1 MAQPMNLSKPH
12 RPIHVGVILTKGETE
27 LLDIGPVDLL
37 NGLSRHF
44 TENFPDE
51 LGPPGFKGGAL
62 DLKFH
67 WVTEDGPDTPAQ
79 LTAGLR
85 IIPTDSFDTCPPL
98 DIVLIGAHAP
108 TYTPTAAELS
118 FLRRA
123 YATSAALLAVCG
135 GVDYARAAGLL
146 EGRTATG
153 PRPLLGAWREQ
164 SPGVDWVE
172 RRWVRDA
179 RGEGKLWT
187 SGALLNGLDLVH
199 NFARHYW
206 GRKESGSPA
215 AAAATAELVDFASK
229 LGAWPDR
236 DVEYKDVPW
245 NI

>member
-85 IIPTDSFDTCPPL
+85 IIPT
-98 DIVLIGAHAP
+98 
-108 TYTPTAAELS
+108 
-118 FLRRA
+118 
-123 YATSAALLAVCG
+123 
-135 GVDYARAAGLL
+135 
-146 EGRTATG
+146 
-153 PRPLLGAWREQ
+153 
-164 SPGVDWVE
+164 
-172 RRWVRDA
+172 
-179 RGEGKLWT
+179 
-187 SGALLNGLDLVH
+187 
-199 NFARHYW
+199 
-206 GRKESGSPA
+206 ESGSPA